1 MTKTFFARLLLFSA
15 VAALSAP
22 VTAQR
27 VDNIVAFGDSYA
39 DDGNAFQLGLI
50 PAQLLPLYPTQR
62 FTGGAN
68 YVDVLSELLD
78 APVENFAIGGA
89 TANPVFLFEVGT
101 YMAGGGGVFP
111 LVSPTLDEGD
121 LVTVSIGGNDARAY
135 GSLPGASVAGAAAAS
150 VPAVAAT
157 TAGLDTLVDAGAST
171 ISFLAGDT
179 GELPEVAANPAVA
192 AIRTAYSTA
201 FNQGVQGAL
210 AGYAADGVI
219 VHYLD
224 LSALLANVEADPQAY
239 GLSSITC
246 PAFPDP
252 TCVLNG
258 GAGYL
263 FYGDLLHPTSQG
275 SAIIAHYIATQLNG
289 PLILQGPSET
299 ALATGFQ
306 FGRTLRN
313 RADVARSPAA
323 AGIQGIEWFAIGD
336 AFSRD
341 LNETDSADEGDING
355 GGGTIGMS
363 YRFGN
368 AVAGVAGNYS
378 RVRTEFSR
386 NTARSKMSAW
396 QIGAFAGFAG
406 PNLFA
411 EGHVGYGKDD
421 HDLRRAGV
429 VEDLDASPDG
439 SHWVAGAK
447 AGYLIDMTLPLLGAM
462 RAGPVGAVEYV
473 KAKVD
478 DYAEEG
484 DAVLN
489 LNVSS
494 VTAKSFV
501 GSIGAE
507 VRRSFGEGPGALQ
520 VFSNTVIEKEMS
532 GNADTVHFAQQS
544 APIIVNRW
552 DFQKRS
558 RKAYARFSTG
568 GSVRVLDGLGL
579 DFLISST
586 TGRKDGLDLSAQVGL
601 RTSF

>member
-1 MTKTFFARLLLFSA
+1 MTKTFYARLLLFSS

-39 DDGNAFQLGLI
+39 DDGNAFELGLV
-50 PAQLLPLYPTQR
+50 PAPLLPLYPTQR
-62 FTGGAN
+62 FTGGVN

-101 YMAGGGGVFP
+101 YIAGGGGVFP
-111 LVSPTLDEGD
+111 LVDPTLDESD

-157 TAGLDTLVDAGAST
+157 TAGLDTLVNAGAST

-179 GELPEVAANPAVA
+179 GQLPEVAANPAVA

-201 FNQGVQGAL
+201 FNLGVQNAL
-210 AGYAADGVI
+210 AGYAEDGVI

-224 LSALLANVEADPQAY
+224 LSAVLANVEADPQAF
-239 GLSSITC
+239 GLTGITC
-246 PAFPDP
+246 PAFPNP
-252 TCVLNG
+252 TCLLNG

-275 SAIIAHYIATQLNG
+275 SAIIARYIVAQLNG
-289 PLILQGPSET
+289 PLILQGPSEAAVAT
-299 ALATGFQ
+299 AFQ

-323 AGIQGIEWFAIGD
+323 AGVEGLEWFAIGD

-341 LNETDSADEGDING
+341 LKETSSTDAADING
-355 GGGTIGMS
+355 GGGTVGVS

-368 AVAGVAGNYS
+368 AVAGVAANYS
-378 RVRTEFSR
+378 RVRNEFSR
-386 NTARSKMSAW
+386 DTARSKLRTW

-406 PNLFA
+406 PALFA
-411 EGHVGYGKDD
+411 QGHVGYGNDD
-421 HDLRRAGV
+421 HDLRREGV

-447 AGYLIDMTLPLLGAM
+447 AGYLIDMTLPVLGPM
-462 RAGPVGAVEYV
+462 RVGPVGSVQYV

-478 DYAEEG
+478 DYSEDG
-484 DAVLN
+484 DAALN

-507 VRRSFGEGPGALQ
+507 VRRSFGEGPGALH

-532 GNADTVHFAQQS
+532 GEGDTVRFAQQS

-552 DFQKRS
+552 DFADRS
-558 RKAYARFSTG
+558 GKAYARFSTG
-568 GSVRVLDGLGL
+568 GSVRVLDRLGL
-579 DFLISST
+579 DFLVSST
-586 TGRKDGLDLSAQVGL
+586 TGRKDGLDLSGQIGL
-601 RTSF
+601 RSSF

>member
-1 MTKTFFARLLLFSA
+1 MTKTFYARLLMFSA
-15 VAALSAP
+15 VAALASPAA
-22 VTAQR
+22 AQR
-27 VDNIVAFGDSYA
+27 VERIVAFGDSYA
-39 DDGNAFQLGLI
+39 DDGNAFELGLV
-50 PAQLLPLYPTQR
+50 PPQLFPLYPTKR
-62 FTGGAN
+62 FTGGEN
-68 YVDVLSELLD
+68 YVDVLAELLD
-78 APVENFAIGGA
+78 VPVDNFAIGGA

-101 YMAGGGGVFP
+101 FAAGGGGVFP
-111 LVSPTLDEGD
+111 TVSPTLDEDD
-121 LVTVSIGGNDARAY
+121 LVTISIGGNDARAY

-150 VPAVAAT
+150 APAVAAT
-157 TAGLDTLVDAGAST
+157 TAGLNALVNAGAST

-179 GELPEVAANPAVA
+179 GELPEVAANPGVA

-201 FNQGVQGAL
+201 FNMGVQNAL

-224 LSALLANVEADPQAY
+224 LSALLANVEANPQAF

-252 TCVLNG
+252 TCLLNG

-275 SAIIAHYIATQLNG
+275 SAIIAKYIATQLNG
-289 PLILQGPSET
+289 PLVLQGPSET
-299 ALATGFQ
+299 AVATASQ

-323 AGIQGIEWFAIGD
+323 SGIQGIEWFAIGD

-341 LNETDSADEGDING
+341 LNETDSTDAGDVNG
-355 GGGTIGMS
+355 AGGTVGMS

-368 AVAGVAGNYS
+368 AVAGLAANYS
-378 RVRTEFSR
+378 RVRTDFSR
-386 NTARSKMSAW
+386 DIARGKMNAW

-406 PNLFA
+406 PALFA
-411 EGHVGYGKDD
+411 QGYAGYGMDD
-421 HDLRRAGV
+421 HDFRREGV
-429 VEDLDASPDG
+429 VEDLDASPEG

-447 AGYLIDMTLPLLGAM
+447 AGYLIDMTLPFFGAM

-478 DYAEEG
+478 DYAEDG
-484 DAVLN
+484 DEVLT
-489 LNVSS
+489 LNVGS

-507 VRRSFGEGPGALQ
+507 IRRSFGEGPGALQ
-520 VFSNTVIEKEMS
+520 MFSNTVIEKQLS
-532 GNADTVHFAQQS
+532 GNGGTVHFAQQS
-544 APIIVNRW
+544 APIIVNQW
-552 DFQKRS
+552 DFQNRS

-568 GSVRVLDGLGL
+568 GSVRVLDRLGL